1 MLQRTLI
8 RRSRRK
14 QNSSSWT
21 WLDAVYLAVL
31 CVLIFAIYVPV
42 WLDKH
47 FNSYAVSTSGY
58 VFHGSLMMSNKL
70 TEIYD
75 ACSHK

>member
-1 MLQRTLI
+1 M
-8 RRSRRK
+8 
-14 QNSSSWT
+14 NSSWT
-21 WLDAVYLAVL
+21 WLDAVYLVVL

-58 VFHGSLMMSNKL
+58 VFHGSLMIPNKL
-70 TEIYD
+70 TEIHD
-75 ACSHK
+75 VCSHK